1 MTIRVTE
8 SKWING
14 SGYQYTTDIDPI
26 EIDGLAD
33 LQDAAQEYASTIA
46 EETQLADNEDL
57 ELDFYTPDSDTP
69 AISFWVKET
78 AASATTPA
86 AGCA

>member
-14 SGYQYTTDIDPI
+14 SGYSYTTDIDPM
-26 EIDGLAD
+26 EIDGLDD
-33 LQDAAQEYASTIA
+33 LQDAAEEYVAVMA
-46 EETQLADNEDL
+46 EQTTLADNEDL
-57 ELDFYTPDSDTP
+57 EIDFYTPGGDTP

-86 AGCA
+86 AECA